1 MQLLWSLPSLLLLA
15 GGALSFQLNPRQNA
29 RRAPVSGSKLD
40 AVENLGIVGG
50 GTVGGGIVE
59 ILESNRD
66 LFTRMTGKEI
76 NVARLAVRDMGKPRD
91 FDTPSSVVVSDNF
104 QDILNDDSIDTVVE
118 VMGGTTLA
126 KDVVFDALKA
136 GKNVVTANKALI
148 ADCLVEIED
157 LVNSVNAKRGSEKPV
172 EFRYEAAVCGGIPI
186 ISSLQGDFVGDEIT
200 MVTGIINGCT
210 NYMLTS
216 MDRDGLSYEESLKGA
231 SELGYAEADPTL
243 DVGGFDAR
251 SKLKILIRLAFGID
265 VSEDEISCKGIPDLT
280 KEDFEYARMLGGT
293 IKLTGVAKKVADGN
307 IAAFVSPT
315 YVDDEDTLASIAGAT
330 NAVEVQSKNLVR
342 STYTGQG
349 AGRYPTANS
358 CINDIVKVARGDVNP
373 LPFNSKNTDGVKFV
387 NDYKSKFYVRL
398 RYRDMNGITKD
409 CGQLCA
415 DNDIGIYSILQ
426 NPIKNRNDA
435 AFVIITESV
444 KLSQVKKFVSAIE
457 GLDWCRGDVFFMPLL
472 RDEDVG
478 A

>member
-1 MQLLWSLPSLLLLA
+1 
-15 GGALSFQLNPRQNA
+15 
-29 RRAPVSGSKLD
+29 
-40 AVENLGIVGG
+40 
-50 GTVGGGIVE
+50 
-59 ILESNRD
+59 
-66 LFTRMTGKEI
+66 
-76 NVARLAVRDMGKPRD
+76 
-91 FDTPSSVVVSDNF
+91 
-104 QDILNDDSIDTVVE
+104 
-118 VMGGTTLA
+118 
-126 KDVVFDALKA
+126 
-136 GKNVVTANKALI
+136 
-148 ADCLVEIED
+148 
-157 LVNSVNAKRGSEKPV
+157 
-172 EFRYEAAVCGGIPI
+172 
-186 ISSLQGDFVGDEIT
+186 
-200 MVTGIINGCT
+200 
-210 NYMLTS
+210 
-216 MDRDGLSYEESLKGA
+216 
-231 SELGYAEADPTL
+231 
-243 DVGGFDAR
+243 
-251 SKLKILIRLAFGID
+251 
-265 VSEDEISCKGIPDLT
+265 
-280 KEDFEYARMLGGT
+280 MLGGT

-373 LPFNSKNTDGVKFV
+373 LPFNSKNTDGFKFV